1 MTDASALAPLVMG
14 VGLAVLT
21 TSNTPGSPGDDDR
34 RRMAALFTM
43 VVQLIGFALV
53 AFALFVVGWYV
64 ENGQKVARSDLRVEN
79 WLIGALAFL
88 MVIMVIRNAWVG
100 FAGASSASP
109 WDRGMLDRANT
120 LIMFLLALCLVLV
133 FGSILD
139 WALIKVGVS
148 TIKFGNAALLVAG
161 VFLVVFCAAAFTV
174 RYLLGGDASP
184 HILAM
189 SRGRQRRL
197 LQKLG
202 DASGSWLSISV
213 KAAAEL
219 EPDLAMSV
227 TVWSTDRGLHWRV
240 DDACAL
246 ARYHAWAGN
255 HATIPVAALHSQ
267 RVSVPGGGFR
277 GSPRGMRITRTT
289 RRLWLLD
296 AWRSRRREP
305 PLARDADS
313 SERRAGLIRIAYE
326 QLEAAGLVL
335 TVRSEP
341 PGAWA
346 VAAVARQPA
355 PPAPAHVH
363 GTHETTIPDRAAP

>member
-14 VGLAVLT
+14 IGLAVLT
-21 TSNTPGSPGDDDR
+21 TSHTPGSPGDSDR
-34 RRMAALFTM
+34 QRAAALFTM
-43 VVQLIGFALV
+43 TVQLIGFVLV

-64 ENGQKVARSDLRVEN
+64 ENGHRVARGDLRVEN

-88 MVIMVIRNAWVG
+88 MVVMVIRNAWIG

-120 LIMFLLALCLVLV
+120 LVMFLLALFLVLI
-133 FGSILD
+133 FGLTLD
-139 WALIKVGVS
+139 LVLIKVGVS
-148 TIKFGNAALLVAG
+148 TIRFSDAALLVAG
-161 VFLVVFCAAAFTV
+161 VVLVVLCASALMV
-174 RYLLGGDASP
+174 RYLLGEDASP
-184 HILAM
+184 RILAM
-189 SRGRQRRL
+189 SRSRQRRL
-197 LQKLG
+197 LHKLG

-227 TVWSTDRGLHWRV
+227 TVWSTERGLYWRV

-267 RVSVPGGGFR
+267 RVSVPARFR
-277 GSPRGMRITRTT
+277 DFPRVMRITRTT

-296 AWRSRRREP
+296 AWRARRCEP

-313 SERRAGLIRIAYE
+313 PERRAGLVHIAYA
-326 QLEAAGLVL
+326 QLQAAGLVV
-335 TVRSEP
+335 TVRRAP
-341 PGAWA
+341 PVARA
-346 VAAVARQPA
+346 VAPA
-355 PPAPAHVH
+355 AKRPDPAAPVYVN
-363 GTHETTIPDRAAP
+363 GTRETTSPGRAAP